1 MHIFAFVSDQYGS
14 AGHWWTSRLNAF
26 FSYINCVPWEQ
37 NFSLLFFT
45 VQLLLCC
52 FSFFSFSSSQTYSPT
67 HSSLSTPWENYP
79 LMPLNDIH
87 IAKSNGSFSV
97 FILLHCSASLN
108 VVDYSVLPE
117 RIFLAA
123 TMTPYYLFSFFL
135 SSYFLLQVP
144 PLLFTIKYWHFYQ

>member
-1 MHIFAFVSDQYGS
+1 MALLGTD
-14 AGHWWTSRLNAF
+14 GHHNLMPSFLTSTVFLE
-26 FSYINCVPWEQ
+26 SKL
-37 NFSLLFFT
+37 SLSPLFFM

-117 RIFLAA
+117 TIFLAA
-123 TMTPYYLFSFFL
+123 TMTLYSLFSFFL
-135 SSYFLLQVP
+135 SSYFFFLI
-144 PLLFTIKYWHFYQ
+144 LF

>member
-1 MHIFAFVSDQYGS
+1 MLLFQTNTALRGTD
-14 AGHWWTSRLNAF
+14 GHHNLMPSSLTSTVFLE
-26 FSYINCVPWEQ
+26 SKISL
-37 NFSLLFFT
+37 SLLFFK

-52 FSFFSFSSSQTYSPT
+52 FSFFSFSSSHTYSPT

-117 RIFLAA
+117 TIFLAA
-123 TMTPYYLFSFFL
+123 TILFV
-135 SSYFLLQVP
+135 FLLP
-144 PLLFTIKYWHFYQ
+144 F